1 MSVGSRIKER
11 RLNIGLTQEQLAK
24 LIGVTKG
31 SIANYEN
38 EVSVPKVEILFKL
51 FDALKCDA
59 NYLYQDDMDTKP
71 MEFTTTLAEQDFLT
85 KYRKLEKRPKGAI
98 DMLLEYEYEQLIY
111 NQQHETELQALKEE
125 SEERLELYAKRIRH
139 GGTANNAPPIPKKDC
154 KKVKINHFEG
164 AYGAGGGQYND
175 NAEMVTIE
183 VPEDELPEGADTTMN
198 VAGDSM
204 EPTISN
210 GDTVYIQHTD
220 TLDVGDIGV
229 FYLDGECFIKEYGD
243 DELISHNPE
252 YAPIQI
258 SEFSTFVIQGKVLGK
273 KIEGFVEL

>member
-85 KYRKLEKRPKGAI
+85 KYRKLEQRSKGAI
-98 DMLLEYEYEQLIY
+98 DLLLEYEYKQLVID
-111 NQQHETELQALKEE
+111 QQREAELEAIKEE
-125 SEERLELYAKRIRH
+125 YKAPLELYTKRIRH
-139 GGTANNAPPIPKKDC
+139 GGTANNAPPIPKKDYRM
-154 KKVKINHFEG
+154 VEINQFEG
-164 AYGAGGGQYND
+164 AYGAGAGQYND

-183 VPEDELPEGADTTMN
+183 VPEDELPEGADTTMH

-210 GDTVYIQHTD
+210 GDTVYIQHTN
-220 TLDVGDIGV
+220 TLNIGDIGV
-229 FYLDGECFIKEYGD
+229 FYLDGECFIKEYAN
-243 DELISHNPE
+243 DELVSHNPE
-252 YAPIQI
+252 YAPIQV

-273 KIEGFVEL
+273 KLEGFVAL